1 MKPEWSQGF
10 FSYPST
16 RLYQQNPNGYSYE
29 VARTDNDIRWVVTLI
44 RDNRCDQEDNLEC
57 QIESVRKYV
66 LGKKRHR
73 NQAISL
79 GMVEALASCLRTAP
93 SKLHRVILQALHEV
107 TTDLEYY
114 PANIND
120 TFFITLASQLIEH
133 PECIRGTLGIL
144 CEFTKFDQGKNSAHN
159 AKVAKTLGEVLS
171 SARHNDVLVPT
182 LQVLYNIAEVPTY
195 AGTLVDARIFESF
208 QTVIEERLVEYFQKQ
223 MVTDLDDQAAPLMW
237 NIVMTNNKPVREK
250 LVHQVTSE
258 CFNYCSRV
266 LDGWSPVMTQW
277 AKVMRLCVNNSE
289 VLEQVKKNFVLNSL
303 VVLRYGES
311 DCVVPLIDTLYNVSS
326 YLSEKD
332 KVFMINEKI
341 VDTLLGRYSVETMWK
356 TLTKDIEASLYGG
369 ASTMPNATIR
379 NILLLIANLLKALPR
394 DRVPTTHSNNVVA
407 TLQSH
412 RIGELCTLAGGS
424 NPINEMLIE
433 LFTIIDYLAPGWCA
447 YSSER
452 AVRTQKS
459 LRRSSS

>member
-182 LQVLYNIAEVPTY
+182 LQILYNIAEVPTY
-195 AGTLVDARIFESF
+195 AGTLVEARIFESF

-289 VLEQVKKNFVLNSL
+289 VLEQVKKNFILNSL
-303 VVLRYGES
+303 VRHVSFFFQIL
-311 DCVVPLIDTLYNVSS
+311 TLFKLASS
-326 YLSEKD
+326 
-332 KVFMINEKI
+332 
-341 VDTLLGRYSVETMWK
+341 
-356 TLTKDIEASLYGG
+356 
-369 ASTMPNATIR
+369 STMKTEALMSAPQTVTFR
-379 NILLLIANLLKALPR
+379 N
-394 DRVPTTHSNNVVA
+394 
-407 TLQSH
+407 
-412 RIGELCTLAGGS
+412 
-424 NPINEMLIE
+424 
-433 LFTIIDYLAPGWCA
+433 
-447 YSSER
+447 
-452 AVRTQKS
+452 
-459 LRRSSS
+459 